1 MKDWLGNDFGP
12 GDTVLYAAQS
22 GRSVTMVL
30 AKVVSINEL
39 IYDEE
44 TYGFV
49 RIDKTPS
56 SVIASALRNKAER
69 KTTVTVQPLKSSRWK
84 QHGGHTRYI
93 DTRTGKGINPWLD
106 KHVASGGYRRDK
118 LTGERVDDSN
128 YSLRY
133 GEYEYVTTVFK
144 DYVME
149 IHDGPKPVT
158 LMVTENIVK
167 MP

>member
-22 GRSVTMVL
+22 GRCVNMVL
-30 AKVVSINEL
+30 AEVVSINEQ
-39 IYDEE
+39 IFDEE
-44 TYGFV
+44 EYRFVPSDQATYF
-49 RIDKTPS
+49 D
-56 SVIASALRNKAER
+56 SAKRR
-69 KTTVTVQPLKSSRWK
+69 TTVTVQPLKSSRWE
-84 QHGGHTRYI
+84 QHYGRDRYI

-106 KHVASGGYRRDK
+106 KHCASGGYRRDK

-133 GEYEYVTTVFK
+133 GEYEYVPTVFK
-144 DYVME
+144 EYVKE
-149 IHDGPKPVT
+149 IHEGPKPVT
-158 LMVTENIVK
+158 LTVTDNIVR